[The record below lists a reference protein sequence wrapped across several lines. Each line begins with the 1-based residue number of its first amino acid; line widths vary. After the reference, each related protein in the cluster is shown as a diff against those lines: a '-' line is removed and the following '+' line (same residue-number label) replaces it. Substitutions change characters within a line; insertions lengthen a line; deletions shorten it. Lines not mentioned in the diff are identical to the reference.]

1 MNSAET
7 PPKPEPALVREKAHD
22 NPPATPGCL
31 LPEPLQAAGIVI
43 FGASGDL
50 AWRKLVPALF
60 NLYDSGHLPDQFF
73 ILGVSRTNWDDREFR
88 GQMQD
93 AVTRHCDTQSG
104 KCSDFLSHLYYHR
117 LEYDQPEDYKA
128 LATLLKHLGQK
139 TGAKDNLLFNLALPP
154 SLPPVVSRK
163 LAQAGLSQPGP
174 NHQGWIRVVVEKPF
188 GHDLES
194 SRYLNQ
200 TMAQAFS
207 EDQIFRVDHYLAK
220 ETVQNII
227 MFRFANAIFEPIW
240 NRNFVDKVVIIAS
253 EKLGVGHRAGYY
265 EGTGV
270 LRDMFQNHMLQLLS
284 LTAMEP
290 PSMWAADRVRD
301 EKTKVFRSLRPFT
314 SQAVDQHLLLG
325 QYGAGKEI
333 KGYRQESGV
342 AQTSLT
348 PTFAMLKVYVDN
360 WRWQGVPFYLVSGK
374 RMAQKVTRMV
384 IFFRQV
390 PHSMFRQVLGQ
401 DITQN
406 RLFLNIH
413 PEEAISLSFQ
423 TKGPGPVLCL
433 RTVRMVFDYAV
444 DPSGLSLGAYE
455 KALLDCMQ
463 GEQMLF
469 WRQDGVELCWSFLE
483 PVLNRCESCG
493 DRASRLH
500 TYTPGS
506 WGPEEVKTILPD
518 WPEPAL

>member
-1 MNSAET
+1 MNTAPPAPET
-7 PPKPEPALVREKAHD
+7 ALVVGKAKD
-22 NPPATPGCL
+22 NPPAAPGCL
-31 LPEPLQAAGIVI
+31 LPEPLQPAGIVI

-73 ILGVSRTNWDDREFR
+73 ILGVSRTNWDDTKFR
-88 GQMQD
+88 THMQD
-93 AVTRHCDTQSG
+93 AVNQHCNIQSG
-104 KCSDFLSHLYYHR
+104 KCSDFLPHLYYQR
-117 LEYDQPEDYKA
+117 LDYHQPDDYQS
-128 LATLLKHLGQK
+128 LAKRLKELGQE
-139 TGAKDNLLFNLALPP
+139 TGGKDNLLFNLALPP
-154 SLPPVVSRK
+154 SLPPVVSEN
-163 LAQAGLSQPGP
+163 LARAGLSQPGP
-174 NHQGWIRVVVEKPF
+174 DHKGWIRVVVEKPF

-194 SRYLNQ
+194 SRHLNQ
-200 TMAQAFS
+200 TMAQAFN

-253 EKLGVGHRAGYY
+253 EELGVGHRAGYY
-265 EGTGV
+265 EESGV

-284 LTAMEP
+284 LIAMEP
-290 PSMWAADRVRD
+290 PSLWAAERVRD

-314 SQAVDQHLLLG
+314 PQAVDQHLILG
-325 QYGAGKEI
+325 QYGPAQGR
-333 KGYRQESGV
+333 KGYKEEPGV
-342 AQTSLT
+342 NADSLT
-348 PTFAMLKVYVDN
+348 PTFAMLKICVDN

-384 IFFRQV
+384 INFKEV

-406 RLFLNIH
+406 QLFLNIH

-423 TKGPGPVLCL
+423 TKGAGPVLCL
-433 RTVRMVFDYAV
+433 RNVRMLFDYAM
-444 DPSGLSLGAYE
+444 DFSGLGLGAYE

-469 WRQDGVELCWSFLE
+469 WRQDAVELCWSFLE
-483 PVLNRCESCG
+483 PVLNRCETCG
-493 DRASRLH
+493 DRAGRLK
-500 TYTPGS
+500 TYASGS
-506 WGPEEVKTILPD
+506 WGPEEIKKILPE
-518 WPEPAL
+518 WPRPAL